1 MEGGENI
8 LDIIN
13 NDYDDGDNVEMV
25 DVEEGELVEP
35 DFRNSLGQSEAGAT
49 NEANEDSHNKD
60 HMLRAQKKR
69 NKRKKKAS
77 GSNKVIDINRFVID
91 VCRRLKE
98 KKQYMLYT
106 AVGCLGVSALSDLV
120 REVGYAF
127 HVSLESKKGITG
139 RERLTTVMKNE
150 EDGKEDGE
158 EDGTRRKAT
167 LSEPGGRRR
176 SLERAR

>member
-1 MEGGENI
+1 YLFDMEGGENI

-120 REVGYAF
+120 RET
-127 HVSLESKKGITG
+127 EKK
-139 RERLTTVMKNE
+139 MA
-150 EDGKEDGE
+150 
-158 EDGTRRKAT
+158 RKT
-167 LSEPGGRRR
+167 EPGGRQR
-176 SLERAR
+176 SLNQEEGDALWNAQDSDAL

>member
-1 MEGGENI
+1 YLFDMEGGENI

-13 NDYDDGDNVEMV
+13 SDYDDGDNVEMV

-77 GSNKVIDINRFVID
+77 GSNKVIDINRFIIFSNVKFNIIFMD
-91 VCRRLKE
+91 
-98 KKQYMLYT
+98 
-106 AVGCLGVSALSDLV
+106 S
-120 REVGYAF
+120 F
-127 HVSLESKKGITG
+127 
-139 RERLTTVMKNE
+139 
-150 EDGKEDGE
+150 
-158 EDGTRRKAT
+158 
-167 LSEPGGRRR
+167 
-176 SLERAR
+176 